1 VASRLKREGRAD
13 AVFRQILFVNWKA
26 ARFGMIPL
34 IMAAFGLPLLSVQGV
49 RHAAAA
55 GFPLEDGRVA
65 TGAEVL
71 QWVTEWS
78 HLYPALALALGTV
91 LALMLWN
98 WDHRGKHVY
107 PLSLPLPRWK
117 YVLLKMGAGGVL
129 LLIPVGV
136 LWLGSLLAVSTIEIP
151 EGLRAYPT
159 AITFRFLLA
168 TLIAFAVFFALAAGT
183 MRTAVILLI
192 VWIAL
197 LFLGEVAPPILA
209 GILDMPMLSGF
220 RLLDWILDTSMSWP
234 GPFEV
239 FAGNWL
245 LIDV

>member
-1 VASRLKREGRAD
+1 M
-13 AVFRQILFVNWKA
+13 FRQILFVTWKA
-26 ARFGMIPL
+26 TRFGMIPF

-55 GFPLEDGRVA
+55 GVPLEDGRIT

-71 QWVTEWS
+71 EWVTEWS
-78 HLYPALALALGTV
+78 HLYPALALALGAV
-91 LALMLWN
+91 LALLVWN
-98 WDHRGKHVY
+98 WDHRGTHVY

-136 LWLGSLLAVSTIEIP
+136 LWLGSLLAVSTVEIP
-151 EGLRAYPT
+151 DGLRAYPT

-183 MRTAVILLI
+183 IRTAVILLI

-197 LFLGEVAPPILA
+197 VFLGEGVPPIL
-209 GILDMPMLSGF
+209 GGLLDMPRLSRF
-220 RLLDWILDTSMSWP
+220 HFLDWILNTSMSWP